1 MVCQLI
7 LKWHRNIWLPRRLK
21 KKISRHAK
29 HAGTLV
35 EARLSLSGNKEKHT
49 EQTQETNKIKQI
61 QCMMHSQKQAQ
72 QITKL

>member
-1 MVCQLI
+1 MFGCLEG
-7 LKWHRNIWLPRRLK
+7 LK
-21 KKISRHAK
+21 KIKKFSKHAK

-35 EARLSLSGNKEKHT
+35 EARLSLGGNKEKHT

-61 QCMMHSQKQAQ
+61 QCVMHSQKQAQ